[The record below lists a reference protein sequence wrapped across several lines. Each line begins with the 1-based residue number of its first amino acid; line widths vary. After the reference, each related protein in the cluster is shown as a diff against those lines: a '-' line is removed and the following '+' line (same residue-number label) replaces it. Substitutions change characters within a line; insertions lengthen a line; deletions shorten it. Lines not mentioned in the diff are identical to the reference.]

1 QEYVEKKEKVSR
13 EDIYELSYCYYE
25 AKNWQ
30 KAISG
35 FKQIGSAQ
43 DSLAQNCMYLLADCY
58 LKVDDPGNAR
68 SAFLFCYTNNSN
80 PTQKEVS

>member
-1 QEYVEKKEKVSR
+1 EKRQFAKALPYLQEYVEKKEKVSR

-58 LKVDDPGNAR
+58 LKVDDPGNA
-68 SAFLFCYTNNSN
+68 
-80 PTQKEVS
+80 